1 MPLCCPSSKI
11 TTEKTGQYLEILF
24 FFNKTFLKFLQS
36 ILSVRYFWISHM
48 LWMYMIYIETLQF
61 SSFYKSGQDDQLT
74 FKKRKWKW
82 SHSVLSHFLWAYGF
96 YPTRLLLPWDFP
108 GKNPLEGFAISFSR
122 RSSWPRNWTWV
133 SLIVNRHFTTWAI
146 TEVQAEINSAS
157 TCFFTCGPP
166 SIILHKLLNELKETK
181 RNHSNKSLKPL
192 GLNILQC
199 FPEPQLVNNLPALRE
214 IWVRCLCWEDTLEKR
229 TATPMLWPGEFH
241 GLYSPWVAKSQTWL
255 SDFH

>member
-1 MPLCCPSSKI
+1 M
-11 TTEKTGQYLEILF
+11 
-24 FFNKTFLKFLQS
+24 
-36 ILSVRYFWISHM
+36 SVRYFLNISYALDVHDLYRDFTVLVLLQIRARWSINLQEKKVKVKSLSPVPLPVSLWILSYQAPPSMGFSRQEPTGGVCHF
-48 LWMYMIYIETLQF
+48 LLQEIF
-61 SSFYKSGQDDQLT
+61 LT
-74 FKKRKWKW
+74 QELNLG
-82 SHSVLSHFLWAYGF
+82 LSHCRQNFTIWA
-96 YPTRLLLPWDFP
+96 
-108 GKNPLEGFAISFSR
+108 
-122 RSSWPRNWTWV
+122 V
-133 SLIVNRHFTTWAI
+133 M
-146 TEVQAEINSAS
+146 EVQAEINSAS